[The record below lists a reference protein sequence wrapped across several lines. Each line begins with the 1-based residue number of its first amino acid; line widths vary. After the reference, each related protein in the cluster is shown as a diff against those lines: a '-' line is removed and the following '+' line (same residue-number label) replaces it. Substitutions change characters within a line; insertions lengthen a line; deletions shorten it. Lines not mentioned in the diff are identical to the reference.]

1 MQEKNMRNRTIG
13 KEQSI
18 DKEQTISKVLSFLFN
33 LMVHYGIVVVW
44 FILIIVALILYPR
57 FLSFQN
63 ILNILSQNAPI
74 GIIAVGMTFVM
85 LAGGFDLSVGSIVGL
100 GATFFASFALR
111 TSLFTAA
118 IIAIIAGLAV
128 GGINGININRLRV
141 NPFIA
146 TLGAASVINGLMLIY
161 SHTQPYVVSDPAFQ
175 GLGTGK
181 IGPINTSIIVLA
193 IVFIAGGIILSWT
206 KYGRNIYAIGGNA
219 EASHL
224 SGIRVEWI
232 RTTTYALSGFL
243 AALAGIIVA
252 SRLGVGQANMGA
264 TMTLDAIAIV
274 VVGGNSL
281 LGGEGA
287 MWRTLVG
294 LLVLATLTNI
304 FYTVD
309 VDPNWQLVAK
319 GLIIIAAVALDS
331 LKPKKA

>member
-1 MQEKNMRNRTIG
+1 MQNEPTSKGMALLRESGIG
-13 KEQSI
+13 KAVSG
-18 DKEQTISKVLSFLFN
+18 FLG
-33 LMVHYGIVVVW
+33 LVVRYGIVFVLVILVV
-44 FILIIVALILYPR
+44 VALILYPK

-63 ILNILSQNAPI
+63 VLNILSQNAPI

-100 GATFFASFALR
+100 GATFFASIALK
-111 TSLFTAA
+111 SPLPLAA
-118 IIAIIAGLAV
+118 FVAIVIGIGV
-128 GGINGININRLRV
+128 GVVNGVNINKLHV

-146 TLGAASVINGLMLIY
+146 TLGAGSVINGLMLIY
-161 SHTQPYVVSDPAFQ
+161 SHTQPYVVADEAFQ
-175 GLGTGK
+175 QLGAGK
-181 IGPINTSIIVLA
+181 VGPIPISILVVA
-193 IVFIAGGIILSWT
+193 VVFIIGGAILSWT
-206 KYGRNIYAIGGNA
+206 KYGRQIYAIGGNA

-243 AALAGIIVA
+243 ASLSGIMIA

-281 LGGEGA
+281 SGGEGA

-294 LLVLATLTNI
+294 LLVMATLTNI
-304 FYTVD
+304 FYTID

-319 GLIIIAAVALDS
+319 GAIVIAAVALDS
-331 LKPKKA
+331 LKPKRA

>member
-1 MQEKNMRNRTIG
+1 MSKSKQELNMPSNT
-13 KEQSI
+13 
-18 DKEQTISKVLSFLFN
+18 DSKASAFIRDI
-33 LMVHYGIVVVW
+33 MVRYGIVVVLA
-44 FILIIVALILYPR
+44 ILSVVAVILYPR
-57 FLSFQN
+57 FFSIQN
-63 ILNILSQNAPI
+63 IFNILSQNAPI

-85 LAGGFDLSVGSIVGL
+85 IAGGFDLSVGSIVGL

-111 TSLFTAA
+111 SGLLVAA
-118 IIAIIAGLAV
+118 LVAILAGLTV
-128 GGINGININRLRV
+128 GSINGIVINRLRV

-161 SHTQPYVVSDPAFQ
+161 SNTQPYVVSDPAFQ
-175 GLGTGK
+175 AVGAGK
-181 IGPINTSIIVLA
+181 TGPIPTSILVLA
-193 IVFIAGGIILSWT
+193 FVFLVGGFALSWT
-206 KYGRNIYAIGGNA
+206 KYGRRIYAIGGNA

-224 SGIRVEWI
+224 SGIRVEFI
-232 RTTTYALSGFL
+232 RSTTYALSGVL
-243 AALAGIIVA
+243 AALAGILIA

-281 LGGEGA
+281 MGGEGA

-304 FYTVD
+304 FYSVD

-319 GLIIIAAVALDS
+319 GLIIVAAVALDS
-331 LKPKKA
+331 LAPKRS